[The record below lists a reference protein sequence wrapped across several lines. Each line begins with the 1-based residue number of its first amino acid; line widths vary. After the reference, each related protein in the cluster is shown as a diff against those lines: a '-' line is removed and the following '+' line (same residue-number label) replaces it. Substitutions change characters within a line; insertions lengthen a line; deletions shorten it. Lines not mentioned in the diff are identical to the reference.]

1 MAKWLTG
8 CRPHAANFC
17 RAHVSFAW
25 RMRCFGASLGVVIA
39 KRDPNNYPFA
49 LCVPTSDSDRLGMA
63 GGLVKGVLRGAVPR
77 GRFHSESWHCDRHC
91 WAKGH
96 FVWVDGNKFSQF
108 DVG

>member
-1 MAKWLTG
+1 MVKWLTG
-8 CRPHAANFC
+8 CRPHAAYFG

-25 RMRCFGASLGVVIA
+25 RMQGFGASLGVVIA

-49 LCVPTSDSDRLGMA
+49 LCVPTSNSVRLGMA
-63 GGLVKGVLRGAVPR
+63 GGLVEGVLGGVAPR
-77 GRFHSESWHCDRHC
+77 ACFHSESWHGERPC